1 MKTHI
6 DPTLKNFF
14 DMMPGCWGCKDLDST
29 FQYANAEYAK
39 IMGLTHH
46 LDAVGRTDFD
56 MPCDTVSSYAEIFR
70 EQDQSVL
77 YSKKILQTL
86 DIHPFADGQW
96 RAYIFTK
103 KLWLSGQT
111 YLPALPK
118 DHHPLPHTQ
127 GSTILGT
134 IFHGLEITHTH
145 SERLCSALAKWSGHT
160 QNSYM
165 IATTSPKGVKLSKRE
180 SEVLFFALR
189 RKTAKLIAQ
198 ALTLSP
204 RTVEQ
209 YLDQLKQKFNARNK
223 AELIDTAASQGYLNI
238 IPRSLFSTQLSM
250 ILIAL

>member
-1 MKTHI
+1 
-6 DPTLKNFF
+6 
-14 DMMPGCWGCKDLDST
+14 MPGCWGCKDLDST

-56 MPCDTVSSYAEIFR
+56 MPWDPVSSYAEIFR

-145 SERLCSALAKWSGHT
+145 SERLCSALAKWNGSHLDSSGHNMGPMLCLALGAWDWMGVHADT
-160 QNSYM
+160 KSSTR
-165 IATTSPKGVKLSKRE
+165 IKTSATKPQRPLV
-180 SEVLFFALR
+180 
-189 RKTAKLIAQ
+189 
-198 ALTLSP
+198 
-204 RTVEQ
+204 
-209 YLDQLKQKFNARNK
+209 
-223 AELIDTAASQGYLNI
+223 
-238 IPRSLFSTQLSM
+238 
-250 ILIAL
+250 